1 MTHRVRSRLAR
12 KLRRPAALEGDD
24 TETYQTD
31 ASRYPGQVPAQ
42 VYLPKDEGE
51 VAWVLQNEGRVLTV
65 GAQSSLTG
73 GAAPQG
79 DAVLA
84 TSRMNAIGE
93 ITPGRVR
100 VQPGVALVT
109 LNEALAERGAFFPP
123 TPTYD
128 GAFVGG
134 AVSTNAAGAATWK
147 YGTTRAWV
155 EGLSVVL
162 ASGEVLEL
170 ERGQVTASPEGTFEV
185 EQSTGE
191 VLTLQLP
198 SYDMPDV
205 PKRSAGYHA
214 APGMDLVDLFIG
226 AEGTLGVVVEVLLR
240 TLEGNPESVAALVP
254 CPSEAKGLE
263 LVSRLRAASRESW
276 ASKDP
281 AGLDVRSVESM
292 DQRAVAVVIEDGGD
306 EAAGLSLP
314 EGTELLLLI
323 MLELPPGAD
332 AEALLEDYAEDEPQ
346 DSCLKRFLDLLEEHE
361 LLDESELAL
370 PNDSARQAQLF
381 AIREAVPVGVNH
393 RVRDAKRS
401 DDRIHKVGGDMIVPF
416 ERFAEAMAVYRREF
430 VEERGLDLVVWGHIS
445 DGNVHPNVIP
455 KGHACVEA
463 GHEALL
469 ACGRA
474 LLALGGCPLSEHG
487 VGRNPV
493 KQDLLRQLYGEEG
506 LGEMRALKAALDPT
520 GKLARD
526 VIFPW
531 EPA

>member
-1 MTHRVRSRLAR
+1 MRTETSWTPPNWALALFRGPRILWPMTHRVRSRLAQNVR
-12 KLRRPAALEGDD
+12 PPAALEGDD

-31 ASRYPGQVPAQ
+31 ASRYPGQVPAK
-42 VYLPKDEGE
+42 VYLPSDEGQ
-51 VAWVLQNEGRVLTV
+51 VAWVLLNEARVLTV

-84 TSRMNAIGE
+84 TSRLNALGE
-93 ITPGRVR
+93 ISAGRVR
-100 VQPGVALVT
+100 AQPGVALVT

-128 GAFVGG
+128 GAFLGG

-198 SYDMPDV
+198 SYVMPDV

-226 AEGTLGVVVEVLLR
+226 AEGTLGVVTEVLLR

-254 CPSEAKGLE
+254 CPSEAVGLQ
-263 LVSRLRAASRESW
+263 LVARLRSASRETW

-281 AGLDVRSVESM
+281 AGMDVRSVESM
-292 DQRAVAVVIEDGGD
+292 DQRAVEVVQEDGHD

-314 EGTELLLLI
+314 AGTELLLLI
-323 MLELPPGAD
+323 LLELPPGART
-332 AEALLEDYAEDEPQ
+332 AASSASWTSSKSTSSSTRASSRSPTTRRAKP
-346 DSCLKRFLDLLEEHE
+346 SSSRFGRRSRSGSTTG
-361 LLDESELAL
+361 SET
-370 PNDSARQAQLF
+370 PSAPTR
-381 AIREAVPVGVNH
+381 GST
-393 RVRDAKRS
+393 RS
-401 DDRIHKVGGDMIVPF
+401 
-416 ERFAEAMAVYRREF
+416 
-430 VEERGLDLVVWGHIS
+430 
-445 DGNVHPNVIP
+445 
-455 KGHACVEA
+455 
-463 GHEALL
+463 
-469 ACGRA
+469 
-474 LLALGGCPLSEHG
+474 
-487 VGRNPV
+487 
-493 KQDLLRQLYGEEG
+493 
-506 LGEMRALKAALDPT
+506 AAT
-520 GKLARD
+520 
-526 VIFPW
+526 
-531 EPA
+531 